1 MESNQISASSVKL
14 IRKLLL
20 PKNSL
25 NVSHHPTVYTM
36 AGIPGSG
43 KTTFVNKMLSQ
54 GEFPQNAFILNPD
67 NIMEALP
74 EYQDEVLSSGKIKA
88 FELYEVPAREL
99 AYQLLED
106 VIEINA
112 DIIIDMGSARLEN
125 YELLKRL
132 KKLGYYVKMY
142 WIDISIEEA
151 LARIK
156 LRNRYTPD
164 SMIIERY
171 VMLGKLQD
179 NYRCI
184 ADEFYKV

>member
-74 EYQDEVLSSGKIKA
+74 EYQDEVLSSAKSKH
-88 FELYEVPAREL
+88 LNCMRC
-99 AYQLLED
+99 QL
-106 VIEINA
+106 VN
-112 DIIIDMGSARLEN
+112 
-125 YELLKRL
+125 
-132 KKLGYYVKMY
+132 
-142 WIDISIEEA
+142 
-151 LARIK
+151 
-156 LRNRYTPD
+156 
-164 SMIIERY
+164 
-171 VMLGKLQD
+171 
-179 NYRCI
+179 
-184 ADEFYKV
+184 